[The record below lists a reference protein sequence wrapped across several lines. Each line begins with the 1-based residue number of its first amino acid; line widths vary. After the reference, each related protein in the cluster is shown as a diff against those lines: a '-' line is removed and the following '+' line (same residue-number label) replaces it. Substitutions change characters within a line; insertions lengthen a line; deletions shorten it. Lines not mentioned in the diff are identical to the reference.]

1 MIDKHGDHLLHELP
15 LLPSDRGS
23 DVVRKLVKYFEET
36 HRLTSWLIKIA
47 PFMRSAFYRVALS
60 PVPIEDISRNF
71 PCAVNVEAVLG
82 RCNILTIAARD
93 TGCSLSTDF
102 LTLHRHVAVMDEMS
116 GSVYTR
122 EALLLCLEPNKFTLI
137 VFIITSILLSIGF
150 GVLAG
155 LCQESLDTGL
165 GVFGAILG
173 LIGIVEGFLT
183 WLLK

>member
-1 MIDKHGDHLLHELP
+1 MTDKHGDHLLHELP

-23 DVVRKLVKYFEET
+23 DVVRKLIKYFEET

-47 PFMRSAFYRVALS
+47 PFMRPAFYRVALS
-60 PVPIEDISRNF
+60 PVPIENISRNF
-71 PCAVNVEAVLG
+71 PCAVNVETVLG
-82 RCNILTIAARD
+82 RCNILTIAARG

-102 LTLHRHVAVMDEMS
+102 PTLHLQVAVMDEMS
-116 GSVYTR
+116 GSVCPR
-122 EALLLCLEPNKFTLI
+122 DALLLCLEPNKSTLI
-137 VFIITSILLSIGF
+137 VCIITSILLSIGF

-173 LIGIVEGFLT
+173 LISIVEGFLT

>member
-1 MIDKHGDHLLHELP
+1 MIAQNVLHIEP
-15 LLPSDRGS
+15 LL
-23 DVVRKLVKYFEET
+23 
-36 HRLTSWLIKIA
+36 I
-47 PFMRSAFYRVALS
+47 LS
-60 PVPIEDISRNF
+60 QVPIEDISRNF

-82 RCNILTIAARD
+82 RCNILKIAARD

-102 LTLHRHVAVMDEMS
+102 LTLQRQVAVMDEMS
-116 GSVYTR
+116 RSVYTR

-173 LIGIVEGFLT
+173 LIGIVERFLT
-183 WLLK
+183 RLLK